1 MGAMSWAIRLRQLPL
16 RTKLL
21 ITLIGAGVALL
32 GGSTHLSFRY
42 WKSEALAAAEQQ
54 ALLAAGAARS
64 GVENALRYDR
74 RDQARRTLRQLGE
87 STAVIGARVYGAGG
101 EVVISSNAGEESR
114 RRAGIWLPS
123 ARELPA
129 NGFVRAGEDGTTVHA
144 FLPLQIPE
152 RALLEVEFSVAPLRA
167 AMDRGARLGLGL
179 MIGSVLALAVVLF
192 TMLEREVV
200 APLERVNEL
209 MGGDP
214 ASGGELRQL
223 ETSVA
228 ELVQQGHEAAA
239 LAAEQRQQLE
249 QREGLAQVGELAAEM
264 AHEFKRP
271 LATVRTALGLLEQ
284 EYVLDE
290 RGQRVMGAVNEQ
302 LELLGET
309 MRDLF
314 TLAKPVTLEMEDL
327 LLPELLDGTLM
338 QLSGHPSLE
347 GITVVRDYQ
356 VSDVRVRADRK
367 RLEQAL
373 LNLLLNGAEAMHG
386 AGRLV
391 LRTIGTDPEHVVI
404 EIVDSGVGIPQ
415 AELERITLPFY
426 STKPT
431 GTGLGLPLVTRVIA
445 AHGGSLAFESEPG
458 LGTTVRVRLETRDDP
473 VPLMEATC
481 QTPEFSS

>member
-1 MGAMSWAIRLRQLPL
+1 MSWAIRLRQLPL
-16 RTKLL
+16 RTKLW
-21 ITLIGAGVALL
+21 ITLVGAGVALL

-87 STAVIGARVYGAGG
+87 STAVIGARVHAAGG
-101 EVVISSNAGEESR
+101 DVVISSNPAEEGR
-114 RRAGIWLPS
+114 RRPGTWLPS
-123 ARELPA
+123 PRELPA
-129 NGFVRAGEDGTTVHA
+129 DGFVRVGADGSTVRA
-144 FLPLQIPE
+144 FLPLEIPE

-179 MIGSVLALAVVLF
+179 MIASVLALAVVLL

-200 APLERVNEL
+200 VPLERVTEL
-209 MGGDP
+209 IGGTP
-214 ASGGELRQL
+214 ATRSEVGQL
-223 ETSVA
+223 ESSVV
-228 ELVQQGHEAAA
+228 ELLQQGQEAAA
-239 LAAEQRQQLE
+239 RAEEQRQQLA
-249 QREGLAQVGELAAEM
+249 QREGFAQVGELAAEM

-284 EYVLDE
+284 EYVLDD
-290 RGQRVMGAVNEQ
+290 RGQRVMDAVNQQ

-314 TLAKPVTLEMEDL
+314 TLARPVALDMEVVQL
-327 LLPELLDGTLM
+327 NELLDETLV
-338 QLSGHPSLE
+338 QLSGHPALA
-347 GITVVRDYQ
+347 GVTMVRDYGAG
-356 VSDVRVRADRK
+356 DVRIRADRK

-373 LNLLLNGAEAMHG
+373 LNLMLNGVEAMPQG
-386 AGRLV
+386 GQLV
-391 LRTIGTDPEHVVI
+391 LRTAAVPAGWVDVEV
-404 EIVDSGVGIPQ
+404 VDSGVGIPA

-431 GTGLGLPLVTRVIA
+431 GTGLGLPLVNRVIA
-445 AHGGSLAFESEPG
+445 AHGGSLAFDSQPG
-458 LGTTVRVRLETRDDP
+458 RGTTVRVRLETLEESDS
-473 VPLMEATC
+473 LMEAATW
-481 QTPEFSS
+481 QTQESSS

>member
-1 MGAMSWAIRLRQLPL
+1 MSWAIRLRQLPL
-16 RTKLL
+16 RTKLW
-21 ITLIGAGVALL
+21 ITLVGAGIALL

-74 RDQARRTLRQLGE
+74 RDQARRTLRQLGQ
-87 STAVIGARVYGAGG
+87 STAVLGARVHAAGG
-101 EVVISSNAGEESR
+101 DVVVSSDAAEEGSR
-114 RRAGIWLPS
+114 RPGIWLPS
-123 ARELPA
+123 PRELPA
-129 NGFVRAGEDGTTVHA
+129 NGFVRVGADGSTVRA
-144 FLPLQIPE
+144 FLPLEIPE

-179 MIGSVLALAVVLF
+179 MIASVLTLVVVLF

-200 APLERVNEL
+200 APIERVTEL
-209 MGGDP
+209 IGGAP
-214 ASGGELRQL
+214 GLRGEVRQL
-223 ETSVA
+223 EASVV
-228 ELVQQGHEAAA
+228 ELLQQGQEAAA
-239 LAAEQRQQLE
+239 LAEEQRQQLA
-249 QREGLAQVGELAAEM
+249 QREGFAQVGELAAEM

-284 EYVLDE
+284 EYVLDD

-302 LELLGET
+302 LDHLTET

-314 TLAKPVTLEMEDL
+314 TLAKPVTLAMEDV
-327 LLPELLDGTLM
+327 LLPDLLDEAVV
-338 QLSGHPSLE
+338 QLSGHPSLQ
-347 GITVVRDYQ
+347 GVAVVREYGAGA
-356 VSDVRVRADRK
+356 VSVCADRK

-373 LNLLLNGAEAMHG
+373 LNLLLNGVEAMPQG
-386 AGRLV
+386 GRLV
-391 LRTIGTDPEHVVI
+391 LRTACVQPDWVDV
-404 EIVDSGVGIPQ
+404 EIVDSGVGIAA

-458 LGTTVRVRLETRDDP
+458 KGTTVRVRLRTRAEP
-473 VPLMEATC
+473 GRQLEAATW
-481 QTPEFSS
+481 QTQESSS